1 MTIKKDNE
9 STVHC
14 IDEEYQYYCNQQK
27 RRKRNA
33 LISIFVVV
41 VIGGFTIGYQIAE
54 VIRNV

>member
-14 IDEEYQYYCNQQK
+14 INEEYRYYRNQEK

-33 LISIFVVV
+33 LITIFVVV
-41 VIGGFTIGYQIAE
+41 VIGGFAIGYQIAE
-54 VIRNV
+54 VIRNG